1 MKNFLTKVKNFIMD
15 RSFLLLC
22 TDVAIIALSYGLAL
36 FICALR
42 REMGSPAYI
51 YVLWTVLP
59 VVFYLLFS
67 RILKIDRI
75 IWRYASGSDFLRIL
89 LTAAEAAFAAFL
101 ACELIGMSKNLP
113 TLYSIMSAAVCALGI
128 TASRLTY
135 FTIIAH
141 RSARR
146 KDVPLKKLLIV
157 GAGSAGSMMLTE
169 LLHNPSLGLLP
180 VAVVDDDRQKLHR
193 RISGIKVYGNTREIP
208 AICREHGV
216 DLIYIAI
223 PSATNAQRARIL
235 EYCAGANCPVKI
247 LPFFSETDALGSL
260 AEKVR
265 NITPEEL
272 LGREPV
278 KVADESLL
286 SFVSGKTVAITG
298 GGGSIGSEICRQV
311 AANSP
316 GKLVIIDIYENN
328 AYAIQQ
334 ELIGLY
340 GDRLNLSVHIASV
353 RDAKKMDL
361 LFARE
366 KPDIVVHAAAH
377 KHVPLM
383 EDSPDEAVKNNV
395 FGLFN
400 TAAAADKNGV
410 NKFILISTDKAVNPT
425 NVMGATK
432 RICEMLITYFSGF
445 SNTTFTA
452 VRFGNVLGSNGSVIP
467 LFKSQI
473 EARHDV
479 TVTHPEMIRYF
490 MTIPEASQLV
500 LASGAMAK
508 SGEIFVLD
516 MGQPVRI
523 DDLAKKMISLSG
535 LVLGRDINIRYTGLR
550 PGEKMYEELLM
561 SEEGLTRTENRKIFI
576 GHQVSVCPEEFSRQL
591 AELNRLCTGPEPDHA
606 AIRKMLS
613 AIAPTYRP
621 AQL

>member
-1 MKNFLTKVKNFIMD
+1 MKNLLIKVKNFVMD

-22 TDVAIIALSYGLAL
+22 TDIAIIALSYGLSL

-42 REMGSPAYI
+42 REMGSPAYV

-135 FTIIAH
+135 FAIIAH

-278 KVADESLL
+278 KVADEALL

-410 NKFILISTDKAVNPT
+410 KKFILISTDKAVNPT

-445 SNTTFTA
+445 SKTTFTA

-591 AELNRLCTGPEPDHA
+591 AELNRLCTDSEPDHA
-606 AIRKMLS
+606 AIRKMISL
-613 AIAPTYRP
+613 IVPTYRP